1 MARSASAVSGSASGK
16 PGTKTRSAKREKTRE
31 QKSDQ
36 KRQVEDLQEGSTRG
50 GSARESL
57 SSYPS
62 AVSGHFEFDS
72 MLLSSES
79 AVHTRS
85 LNSIRLLQYNC
96 CRGTEHHHSSAVP
109 LSSRISIKIF

>member
-1 MARSASAVSGSASGK
+1 VARSASAVSGSASGK

-57 SSYPS
+57 SSDPS
-62 AVSGHFEFDS
+62 AVSGFEFDS

-96 CRGTEHHHSSAVP
+96 CRGTEHHHSSDVP